1 MKIKLLL
8 STVVMCA
15 LLPAAA
21 QENTA
26 TDKQALLAKR
36 IPEWVKPIITKAGIA
51 DTYEISDT
59 INPFYLEGD
68 FNGDKQEDIAFFI
81 VNKLD
86 GKAGML
92 VIHRQTN
99 LHYIFGAGKDF
110 GMGDDMSWVKI
121 WSVHREK
128 AIKSFAGGKKR
139 DMPLKFPAIRI
150 VKTEAISAYF
160 YWTGK
165 KYKTYNQLM

>member
-1 MKIKLLL
+1 MKVKLLL
-8 STVVMCA
+8 SAVVCCT
-15 LLPAAA
+15 LLHVAA
-21 QENTA
+21 QENA
-26 TDKQALLAKR
+26 ADKQSLLEKR
-36 IPEWVKPIITKAGIA
+36 VPAWVKPVIAQAGIT
-51 DTYEISDT
+51 DTYQISDT

-81 VNKLD
+81 VNKQD

-92 VIHRQTN
+92 IIHRQTN